1 MGKKYLGIDIEDRFL
16 KLVVMKDGKVQK
28 TCLEVMPD
36 NIVMGGRIAA
46 FHALSDYLRDT
57 VRRNKIR
64 VKDVAFALPSE
75 TYYIRRVKLPKMTAA
90 QLQINLPYEF
100 HDYLQDDTDQYVFD
114 YSVLSVDEKSMEL
127 LIAALSKRQVEQY
140 KEMCKR
146 AGLRLCK
153 LVPDVL
159 AIQEIVLP
167 SENPA
172 AYRKRLAAQE
182 KSRSEEE
189 KRENRS
195 EAREKKQH
203 LRDRKRNGLSVE
215 ELSARAAEEARANG
229 MQPADAVSA
238 TPGNAAASA
247 NEMTP
252 GNAAAS
258 ANGMAPGNAA
268 ASANEMTP
276 GNAAASAN
284 GMAPG
289 NAAAYANG
297 MTPGNAAAPANG
309 MAPLNAASSG
319 SIAATEEKRKD
330 YAVLSL
336 EYSRDRLHF
345 FSNGAYEI
353 TRNLGITEKQICE
366 VIAQNEGVD
375 IHIAQLMLDRNQN
388 HVLEQEQVS
397 DLLQA
402 VATEVM
408 RVMNFYNYNNPRN
421 TIDAIYYYGREVDSA
436 FLERIQ
442 SMTELPIR
450 PLTDLL
456 EKPAGMPGTKKLL
469 EEPAGNELLMML
481 QGYGAVLE

>member
-16 KLVVMKDGKVQK
+16 KLVVMKDGKVLK

-64 VKDVAFALPSE
+64 VKDAAFALPSE

-238 TPGNAAASA
+238 TPGNATAS
-247 NEMTP
+247 
-252 GNAAAS
+252 
-258 ANGMAPGNAA
+258 
-268 ASANEMTP
+268 
-276 GNAAASAN
+276 
-284 GMAPG
+284 
-289 NAAAYANG
+289 ANG

-309 MAPLNAASSG
+309 LAPLNAAPSG
-319 SIAATEEKRKD
+319 SIAAAEEKRKD

-336 EYSRDRLHF
+336 DYSRDRLHF

-366 VIAQNEGVD
+366 VIAQNEGGD

-397 DLLQA
+397 DLLQS

-456 EKPAGMPGTKKLL
+456 EETSENSGPKKSRSEKPVDNSG
-469 EEPAGNELLMML
+469 AGNELLMML

>member
-167 SENPA
+167 SENLA

-229 MQPADAVSA
+229 MQLADAVSA
-238 TPGNAAASA
+238 TPGNAAAPA
-247 NEMTP
+247 NGMTP

-258 ANGMAPGNAA
+258 ANGMAP
-268 ASANEMTP
+268 
-276 GNAAASAN
+276 
-284 GMAPG
+284 
-289 NAAAYANG
+289 
-297 MTPGNAAAPANG
+297 
-309 MAPLNAASSG
+309 LNAAPSG

-375 IHIAQLMLDRNQN
+375 IHIAQLMLDQNQN

-397 DLLQA
+397 DLLQS

-421 TIDAIYYYGREVDSA
+421 TIDAIYYYGREADSA

-456 EKPAGMPGTKKLL
+456 EESSGTAG
-469 EEPAGNELLMML
+469 AGNELLMML

>member
-1 MGKKYLGIDIEDRFL
+1 MGKKYLGIDVEDRFL
-16 KLVVMKDGKVQK
+16 KLVVMKDGKVLK

-229 MQPADAVSA
+229 MQPADAVSV
-238 TPGNAAASA
+238 
-247 NEMTP
+247 TP

-258 ANGMAPGNAA
+258 ANGTSPANAA
-268 ASANEMTP
+268 A
-276 GNAAASAN
+276 
-284 GMAPG
+284 
-289 NAAAYANG
+289 
-297 MTPGNAAAPANG
+297 
-309 MAPLNAASSG
+309 SG
-319 SIAATEEKRKD
+319 SIAAAEEKRKD

-397 DLLQA
+397 DLLQS

-456 EKPAGMPGTKKLL
+456 EESSGTAG
-469 EEPAGNELLMML
+469 AGNELLMML

>member
-238 TPGNAAASA
+238 TPGSAAAS
-247 NEMTP
+247 
-252 GNAAAS
+252 
-258 ANGMAPGNAA
+258 
-268 ASANEMTP
+268 
-276 GNAAASAN
+276 
-284 GMAPG
+284 
-289 NAAAYANG
+289 ANG
-297 MTPGNAAAPANG
+297 MTPGNAAP
-309 MAPLNAASSG
+309 SG

-366 VIAQNEGVD
+366 VIAQDEGVD

-397 DLLQA
+397 DLLQS

-456 EKPAGMPGTKKLL
+456 EESSGTAG
-469 EEPAGNELLMML
+469 EGNELLMML

>member
-1 MGKKYLGIDIEDRFL
+1 MGKKYLGIDVEDRFL
-16 KLVVMKDGKVQK
+16 KLVVMKDGKVLK

-229 MQPADAVSA
+229 MQPAGAVSA
-238 TPGNAAASA
+238 APGNAAAPA
-247 NEMTP
+247 NGTAP

-258 ANGMAPGNAA
+258 ANGM
-268 ASANEMTP
+268 TP
-276 GNAAASAN
+276 GNAA
-284 GMAPG
+284 P
-289 NAAAYANG
+289 
-297 MTPGNAAAPANG
+297 
-309 MAPLNAASSG
+309 SG

-366 VIAQNEGVD
+366 VIAQDEGVD

-397 DLLQA
+397 DLLQS

-456 EKPAGMPGTKKLL
+456 E
-469 EEPAGNELLMML
+469 EPAGNELLTML

>member
-189 KRENRS
+189 KKENRS

-238 TPGNAAASA
+238 TPGNATAS
-247 NEMTP
+247 
-252 GNAAAS
+252 
-258 ANGMAPGNAA
+258 
-268 ASANEMTP
+268 
-276 GNAAASAN
+276 
-284 GMAPG
+284 
-289 NAAAYANG
+289 ANG

-309 MAPLNAASSG
+309 MAPLNAAPSG

-353 TRNLGITEKQICE
+353 TRNLGVTEKQICE

-397 DLLQA
+397 DLLQS

-456 EKPAGMPGTKKLL
+456 EETSENSGPKKSRSEKPVDNSG
-469 EEPAGNELLMML
+469 AGNELLMML

>member
-75 TYYIRRVKLPKMTAA
+75 TYYIRRVKLPKMTAV

-114 YSVLSVDEKSMEL
+114 YSVLSVDEKSIEL

-238 TPGNAAASA
+238 TPGSAAAS
-247 NEMTP
+247 
-252 GNAAAS
+252 
-258 ANGMAPGNAA
+258 
-268 ASANEMTP
+268 
-276 GNAAASAN
+276 
-284 GMAPG
+284 
-289 NAAAYANG
+289 ANG

-309 MAPLNAASSG
+309 MAPLNAAPSG

-366 VIAQNEGVD
+366 VIAQDEGVD

-397 DLLQA
+397 DLLQS

-456 EKPAGMPGTKKLL
+456 EESSGTAG
-469 EEPAGNELLMML
+469 AGNELLMML

>member
-203 LRDRKRNGLSVE
+203 LKDRKRNGLSVE

-247 NEMTP
+247 N
-252 GNAAAS
+252 
-258 ANGMAPGNAA
+258 
-268 ASANEMTP
+268 
-276 GNAAASAN
+276 
-284 GMAPG
+284 
-289 NAAAYANG
+289 
-297 MTPGNAAAPANG
+297 G
-309 MAPLNAASSG
+309 MAPLNAAPSG

-397 DLLQA
+397 DLLQS

-421 TIDAIYYYGREVDSA
+421 TIDAIYYYGREMDSA

-456 EKPAGMPGTKKLL
+456 EEPAGMPGTKKLL
-469 EEPAGNELLMML
+469 EEPAGNELLTML

>member
-16 KLVVMKDGKVQK
+16 KLVVMKDGKVLK

-229 MQPADAVSA
+229 MQPAGAVSA
-238 TPGNAAASA
+238 
-247 NEMTP
+247 
-252 GNAAAS
+252 
-258 ANGMAPGNAA
+258 APGNAA
-268 ASANEMTP
+268 
-276 GNAAASAN
+276 GSAN
-284 GMAPG
+284 GTAPG
-289 NAAAYANG
+289 NATAPANG
-297 MTPGNAAAPANG
+297 MVPGNAAAPANG
-309 MAPLNAASSG
+309 TAPANAAPSG
-319 SIAATEEKRKD
+319 SIAAAEEKRKD

-366 VIAQNEGVD
+366 AIAQNEGVD

-397 DLLQA
+397 DLLQS

-456 EKPAGMPGTKKLL
+456 E
-469 EEPAGNELLMML
+469 EPAGNELLTML

>member
-16 KLVVMKDGKVQK
+16 KLVVMKDGKVLK

-238 TPGNAAASA
+238 TS
-247 NEMTP
+247 

-258 ANGMAPGNAA
+258 ANGM
-268 ASANEMTP
+268 TP
-276 GNAAASAN
+276 GNAA
-284 GMAPG
+284 P
-289 NAAAYANG
+289 
-297 MTPGNAAAPANG
+297 
-309 MAPLNAASSG
+309 SG

-366 VIAQNEGVD
+366 VIAQDEGVD
-375 IHIAQLMLDRNQN
+375 IHIAQLMLDQNQN

-397 DLLQA
+397 DLLQS

-456 EKPAGMPGTKKLL
+456 EESSGTAG
-469 EEPAGNELLMML
+469 AGNELLMML

>member
-1 MGKKYLGIDIEDRFL
+1 MGKKYLGIDVEDRFL
-16 KLVVMKDGKVQK
+16 KLVVMKDGKVLK

-229 MQPADAVSA
+229 MQPA
-238 TPGNAAASA
+238 AAF
-247 NEMTP
+247 
-252 GNAAAS
+252 
-258 ANGMAPGNAA
+258 
-268 ASANEMTP
+268 
-276 GNAAASAN
+276 
-284 GMAPG
+284 
-289 NAAAYANG
+289 ANG

-309 MAPLNAASSG
+309 TAPGNATAPTNGTAPGNAAVPANGMAPGNAVASANGMAPGNAASSG
-319 SIAATEEKRKD
+319 SIAVAEEKRKD

-397 DLLQA
+397 DLLQS

-456 EKPAGMPGTKKLL
+456 EKPV
-469 EEPAGNELLMML
+469 GNELLMML

>member
-57 VRRNKIR
+57 VRRNKIH

-238 TPGNAAASA
+238 TPGNAAAPA
-247 NEMTP
+247 NGMTP

-258 ANGMAPGNAA
+258 ANGMAP
-268 ASANEMTP
+268 
-276 GNAAASAN
+276 
-284 GMAPG
+284 
-289 NAAAYANG
+289 
-297 MTPGNAAAPANG
+297 
-309 MAPLNAASSG
+309 LNAAPSG

-375 IHIAQLMLDRNQN
+375 IHIAQLMLDQNQN

-397 DLLQA
+397 DLLQSI
-402 VATEVM
+402 ATEVM

-456 EKPAGMPGTKKLL
+456 EETSENSGPKKSRS
-469 EEPAGNELLMML
+469 EQPVDNSGAGNELLMML

>member
-16 KLVVMKDGKVQK
+16 KLVVMKDGKVLK

-64 VKDVAFALPSE
+64 VKDAAFALPSE

-238 TPGNAAASA
+238 TPGNATAS
-247 NEMTP
+247 
-252 GNAAAS
+252 
-258 ANGMAPGNAA
+258 
-268 ASANEMTP
+268 
-276 GNAAASAN
+276 
-284 GMAPG
+284 
-289 NAAAYANG
+289 ANG

-309 MAPLNAASSG
+309 MAPLNAAPSG
-319 SIAATEEKRKD
+319 SIAAAEETRKD

-397 DLLQA
+397 DLLQS

-456 EKPAGMPGTKKLL
+456 EETSENSGPKKSRSEKPVDNSG
-469 EEPAGNELLMML
+469 AGNELLMML

>member
-238 TPGNAAASA
+238 TPGNAAA
-247 NEMTP
+247 
-252 GNAAAS
+252 
-258 ANGMAPGNAA
+258 
-268 ASANEMTP
+268 
-276 GNAAASAN
+276 
-284 GMAPG
+284 
-289 NAAAYANG
+289 
-297 MTPGNAAAPANG
+297 PANG
-309 MAPLNAASSG
+309 MAPLNAAPSG

-375 IHIAQLMLDRNQN
+375 IHIAQLMLDQNQN

-397 DLLQA
+397 DLLQS

-456 EKPAGMPGTKKLL
+456 EESSGTAG
-469 EEPAGNELLMML
+469 AGNELLMML

>member
-16 KLVVMKDGKVQK
+16 KLVVMKDGKVLK

-238 TPGNAAASA
+238 TPGNAAA
-247 NEMTP
+247 
-252 GNAAAS
+252 
-258 ANGMAPGNAA
+258 
-268 ASANEMTP
+268 
-276 GNAAASAN
+276 
-284 GMAPG
+284 
-289 NAAAYANG
+289 
-297 MTPGNAAAPANG
+297 PANG
-309 MAPLNAASSG
+309 MAPLNAAPSG

-353 TRNLGITEKQICE
+353 TRNLGVTEKQICE

-397 DLLQA
+397 DLLQS

-456 EKPAGMPGTKKLL
+456 EESSGTAG
-469 EEPAGNELLMML
+469 AGNELLMML

>member
-16 KLVVMKDGKVQK
+16 KLVVMKDGKVLK

-229 MQPADAVSA
+229 MQPAGAVSA
-238 TPGNAAASA
+238 
-247 NEMTP
+247 
-252 GNAAAS
+252 
-258 ANGMAPGNAA
+258 APGNA
-268 ASANEMTP
+268 T
-276 GNAAASAN
+276 
-284 GMAPG
+284 AP
-289 NAAAYANG
+289 ANG
-297 MTPGNAAAPANG
+297 MTPGNAPAPANG
-309 MAPLNAASSG
+309 TAPANAAPSG
-319 SIAATEEKRKD
+319 SIAAAEEKRKD

-397 DLLQA
+397 DLLQS

-456 EKPAGMPGTKKLL
+456 E
-469 EEPAGNELLMML
+469 EPAGNELLTML

>member
-1 MGKKYLGIDIEDRFL
+1 MGKKYLGIDVEDRFL
-16 KLVVMKDGKVQK
+16 KLVVMKDGKVLK

-238 TPGNAAASA
+238 
-247 NEMTP
+247 
-252 GNAAAS
+252 
-258 ANGMAPGNAA
+258 APGNA
-268 ASANEMTP
+268 T
-276 GNAAASAN
+276 
-284 GMAPG
+284 
-289 NAAAYANG
+289 
-297 MTPGNAAAPANG
+297 APANG
-309 MAPLNAASSG
+309 TAPGNAASSG
-319 SIAATEEKRKD
+319 SIAAAEEKRKD

-397 DLLQA
+397 DLLQS

-456 EKPAGMPGTKKLL
+456 E
-469 EEPAGNELLMML
+469 EPAGNELLTML

>member
-57 VRRNKIR
+57 VRRNKIH

-238 TPGNAAASA
+238 TPGNATAS
-247 NEMTP
+247 
-252 GNAAAS
+252 
-258 ANGMAPGNAA
+258 
-268 ASANEMTP
+268 
-276 GNAAASAN
+276 
-284 GMAPG
+284 
-289 NAAAYANG
+289 ANG

-309 MAPLNAASSG
+309 MAPLNAAPSG
-319 SIAATEEKRKD
+319 SIAAAEEKRKD

-397 DLLQA
+397 DLLQS

-456 EKPAGMPGTKKLL
+456 EETSENSGPKKSRSEKPVDNSG
-469 EEPAGNELLMML
+469 AGNELLMML

>member
-16 KLVVMKDGKVQK
+16 KLVVMKDGRVQK

-238 TPGNAAASA
+238 TSGNAAASA

-252 GNAAAS
+252 GNATAS
-258 ANGMAPGNAA
+258 ANG
-268 ASANEMTP
+268 MTP

-284 GMAPG
+284 GMAP
-289 NAAAYANG
+289 
-297 MTPGNAAAPANG
+297 
-309 MAPLNAASSG
+309 LNAAPSG

-345 FSNGAYEI
+345 FSDGAYEI

-397 DLLQA
+397 DLLQS

-456 EKPAGMPGTKKLL
+456 EESSGTAG
-469 EEPAGNELLMML
+469 AGNELLMML

>member
-238 TPGNAAASA
+238 TAENASA
-247 NEMTP
+247 
-252 GNAAAS
+252 S
-258 ANGMAPGNAA
+258 
-268 ASANEMTP
+268 
-276 GNAAASAN
+276 
-284 GMAPG
+284 
-289 NAAAYANG
+289 ANG

-309 MAPLNAASSG
+309 MAPLNAAPSG

-375 IHIAQLMLDRNQN
+375 IHIAQLMLDQNQN

-397 DLLQA
+397 DLLQS

-421 TIDAIYYYGREVDSA
+421 TSDAIYYYGREVDSA

-456 EKPAGMPGTKKLL
+456 EESSGTAG
-469 EEPAGNELLMML
+469 AGNELLMML

>member
-1 MGKKYLGIDIEDRFL
+1 MGKKYLGIDVEDRFL
-16 KLVVMKDGKVQK
+16 KLVVMKDGKVLK

-75 TYYIRRVKLPKMTAA
+75 TYYIRRVKLPKMTAT

-229 MQPADAVSA
+229 MQPAGAVSA
-238 TPGNAAASA
+238 
-247 NEMTP
+247 
-252 GNAAAS
+252 
-258 ANGMAPGNAA
+258 APGNAVA
-268 ASANEMTP
+268 P
-276 GNAAASAN
+276 AN
-284 GMAPG
+284 GLA
-289 NAAAYANG
+289 
-297 MTPGNAAAPANG
+297 PGNAAAPANG
-309 MAPLNAASSG
+309 MAPANAAPSG
-319 SIAATEEKRKD
+319 SIAAAEEKRKD

-397 DLLQA
+397 DLLQS

-456 EKPAGMPGTKKLL
+456 EETSENSGPKKSRSEKPAGMPGPKKLL
-469 EEPAGNELLMML
+469 EEPAGNELLTML

>member
-1 MGKKYLGIDIEDRFL
+1 MGKKYLGIDVEDRFL
-16 KLVVMKDGKVQK
+16 KLVVMKDGKVLK

-247 NEMTP
+247 NGTTP

-258 ANGMAPGNAA
+258 
-268 ASANEMTP
+268 
-276 GNAAASAN
+276 
-284 GMAPG
+284 
-289 NAAAYANG
+289 ANG
-297 MTPGNAAAPANG
+297 MTPGNAAAPATG
-309 MAPLNAASSG
+309 TAPANAAPSG
-319 SIAATEEKRKD
+319 SIAAAEEKRKD

-397 DLLQA
+397 DLLQS

-456 EKPAGMPGTKKLL
+456 E
-469 EEPAGNELLMML
+469 EPAGNELLTML

>member
-16 KLVVMKDGKVQK
+16 KLVVMKDGKVLK

-57 VRRNKIR
+57 VHRNKIR

-203 LRDRKRNGLSVE
+203 LKDRKRNGLSVE

-229 MQPADAVSA
+229 MQPADAISA
-238 TPGNAAASA
+238 TPGNAAAPA
-247 NEMTP
+247 NGMTP

-258 ANGMAPGNAA
+258 ANGM
-268 ASANEMTP
+268 T
-276 GNAAASAN
+276 
-284 GMAPG
+284 
-289 NAAAYANG
+289 
-297 MTPGNAAAPANG
+297 
-309 MAPLNAASSG
+309 PLNAAPSG

-353 TRNLGITEKQICE
+353 TRNLGVTEKQICE

-375 IHIAQLMLDRNQN
+375 IHIAQLMLDQNQN

-397 DLLQA
+397 DLLQS

-456 EKPAGMPGTKKLL
+456 EETSENSGPKKSRSEKPVDNSG
-469 EEPAGNELLMML
+469 AGNELLMML

>member
-16 KLVVMKDGKVQK
+16 KLVVMKDGKAQK

-238 TPGNAAASA
+238 TPGNAAASV

-252 GNAAAS
+252 GSAS
-258 ANGMAPGNAA
+258 A
-268 ASANEMTP
+268 S
-276 GNAAASAN
+276 
-284 GMAPG
+284 
-289 NAAAYANG
+289 ANG

-366 VIAQNEGVD
+366 VIAQDEGVD

-397 DLLQA
+397 DLLQS

-421 TIDAIYYYGREVDSA
+421 TIDAIYYYGREADSA

-456 EKPAGMPGTKKLL
+456 EESSGTAG
-469 EEPAGNELLMML
+469 AGNELLMML

>member
-1 MGKKYLGIDIEDRFL
+1 MGKKYLGIDVEDRFL
-16 KLVVMKDGKVQK
+16 KLVVMKDGKVLK

-215 ELSARAAEEARANG
+215 ELSVRAAEEARANG
-229 MQPADAVSA
+229 IQPAGAVSA
-238 TPGNAAASA
+238 APGNAAAPANGLAPGNAAASA
-247 NEMTP
+247 NGTAP
-252 GNAAAS
+252 RNAAAS
-258 ANGMAPGNAA
+258 ANGMAPANAA
-268 ASANEMTP
+268 P
-276 GNAAASAN
+276 
-284 GMAPG
+284 
-289 NAAAYANG
+289 
-297 MTPGNAAAPANG
+297 
-309 MAPLNAASSG
+309 SG
-319 SIAATEEKRKD
+319 SIAAAEEKRKD

-397 DLLQA
+397 DLLQS

-456 EKPAGMPGTKKLL
+456 E
-469 EEPAGNELLMML
+469 EPAGNELLTML

>member
-16 KLVVMKDGKVQK
+16 KLVVMKDGKVLK

-238 TPGNAAASA
+238 TPGNAAA
-247 NEMTP
+247 
-252 GNAAAS
+252 
-258 ANGMAPGNAA
+258 
-268 ASANEMTP
+268 
-276 GNAAASAN
+276 
-284 GMAPG
+284 
-289 NAAAYANG
+289 
-297 MTPGNAAAPANG
+297 PANG

-319 SIAATEEKRKD
+319 SIAAAEEKRKD

-366 VIAQNEGVD
+366 VIAQDEGVD

-397 DLLQA
+397 DLLQS

-456 EKPAGMPGTKKLL
+456 EESSGTAG
-469 EEPAGNELLMML
+469 AGNELLMML

>member
-238 TPGNAAASA
+238 TPGNAAA
-247 NEMTP
+247 
-252 GNAAAS
+252 
-258 ANGMAPGNAA
+258 
-268 ASANEMTP
+268 
-276 GNAAASAN
+276 
-284 GMAPG
+284 
-289 NAAAYANG
+289 
-297 MTPGNAAAPANG
+297 PANG
-309 MAPLNAASSG
+309 MAPLNAAPSG

-397 DLLQA
+397 DLLQS

-421 TIDAIYYYGREVDSA
+421 TIDAIYYYGREADSA

-456 EKPAGMPGTKKLL
+456 EETSENSGPKKSRSEKPVDNSG
-469 EEPAGNELLMML
+469 AGNELLMML

>member
-16 KLVVMKDGKVQK
+16 KLVVMKDGKVLK

-57 VRRNKIR
+57 VRRDKIR

-203 LRDRKRNGLSVE
+203 LRGRKRNGLSVE

-238 TPGNAAASA
+238 TPGNAAASVNA
-247 NEMTP
+247 TTP

-258 ANGMAPGNAA
+258 AN
-268 ASANEMTP
+268 E
-276 GNAAASAN
+276 
-284 GMAPG
+284 
-289 NAAAYANG
+289 

-309 MAPLNAASSG
+309 MAPLNAAPSG

-375 IHIAQLMLDRNQN
+375 IHIAQLMLDQNQN

-397 DLLQA
+397 DLLQS

-456 EKPAGMPGTKKLL
+456 E
-469 EEPAGNELLMML
+469 EPAGNELLTML

>member
-16 KLVVMKDGKVQK
+16 KLVVMKDGKVLK

-64 VKDVAFALPSE
+64 VKDAAFALPSE

-238 TPGNAAASA
+238 TPGNATAS
-247 NEMTP
+247 
-252 GNAAAS
+252 
-258 ANGMAPGNAA
+258 
-268 ASANEMTP
+268 
-276 GNAAASAN
+276 
-284 GMAPG
+284 
-289 NAAAYANG
+289 ANG

-309 MAPLNAASSG
+309 MDPLNAAPSG
-319 SIAATEEKRKD
+319 SIAAAEEKRKD

-397 DLLQA
+397 DLLQS

-456 EKPAGMPGTKKLL
+456 EETSENSGPKKSRSEKPVDNSG
-469 EEPAGNELLMML
+469 AGNELLMML

>member
-16 KLVVMKDGKVQK
+16 KLVVMKDGKVLK

-247 NEMTP
+247 NGMTP
-252 GNAAAS
+252 GSAAAS
-258 ANGMAPGNAA
+258 ANGMD
-268 ASANEMTP
+268 
-276 GNAAASAN
+276 
-284 GMAPG
+284 
-289 NAAAYANG
+289 
-297 MTPGNAAAPANG
+297 
-309 MAPLNAASSG
+309 PLNAAPSG

-375 IHIAQLMLDRNQN
+375 IHIAQLMLDQNQN

-397 DLLQA
+397 DLLQS

-456 EKPAGMPGTKKLL
+456 EETSENSGPKKSRSEKPVDNSG
-469 EEPAGNELLMML
+469 AGNELLMML

>member
-238 TPGNAAASA
+238 TPGSAAASA
-247 NEMTP
+247 NGMTP
-252 GNAAAS
+252 GSAAAS
-258 ANGMAPGNAA
+258 ANGMAP
-268 ASANEMTP
+268 
-276 GNAAASAN
+276 
-284 GMAPG
+284 
-289 NAAAYANG
+289 
-297 MTPGNAAAPANG
+297 
-309 MAPLNAASSG
+309 LNAAPSG

-353 TRNLGITEKQICE
+353 TRNLGVTEKQICE

-375 IHIAQLMLDRNQN
+375 IHIAQLMLDQNQN

-397 DLLQA
+397 DLLQS

-421 TIDAIYYYGREVDSA
+421 TIDAIYYYGREADSA

-456 EKPAGMPGTKKLL
+456 EESSGTAG
-469 EEPAGNELLMML
+469 AGNELLMML

>member
-16 KLVVMKDGKVQK
+16 KLVVMKDGKVLK

-57 VRRNKIR
+57 VHRNKIR

-146 AGLRLCK
+146 GGLRLCK

-238 TPGNAAASA
+238 TPGNAAAPA
-247 NEMTP
+247 NGMTP

-258 ANGMAPGNAA
+258 ANGMTPRNTA
-268 ASANEMTP
+268 AS
-276 GNAAASAN
+276 
-284 GMAPG
+284 
-289 NAAAYANG
+289 
-297 MTPGNAAAPANG
+297 ANG

-319 SIAATEEKRKD
+319 SIAAAEEKRKD

-353 TRNLGITEKQICE
+353 TRNLGVTEKQICE

-375 IHIAQLMLDRNQN
+375 IHIAQLMLDQNQN

-397 DLLQA
+397 DLLQS

-408 RVMNFYNYNNPRN
+408 RVMNFYNYNNPCN

-456 EKPAGMPGTKKLL
+456 EESSRTAG
-469 EEPAGNELLMML
+469 AGNELLMML

>member
-16 KLVVMKDGKVQK
+16 KLVVMKDGKVLK

-238 TPGNAAASA
+238 TAGNAAAS
-247 NEMTP
+247 
-252 GNAAAS
+252 
-258 ANGMAPGNAA
+258 
-268 ASANEMTP
+268 
-276 GNAAASAN
+276 
-284 GMAPG
+284 
-289 NAAAYANG
+289 ANG

-309 MAPLNAASSG
+309 MAPLNAAPSG

-375 IHIAQLMLDRNQN
+375 IHIAQLMLDQNQN

-397 DLLQA
+397 DLLQS

-456 EKPAGMPGTKKLL
+456 EESSENSGPKKSRSEKPVDNSG
-469 EEPAGNELLMML
+469 AGNELLMML

>member
-238 TPGNAAASA
+238 TTGNVAA
-247 NEMTP
+247 P
-252 GNAAAS
+252 
-258 ANGMAPGNAA
+258 
-268 ASANEMTP
+268 
-276 GNAAASAN
+276 
-284 GMAPG
+284 
-289 NAAAYANG
+289 ANG

-309 MAPLNAASSG
+309 MAPLNAAPSG

-366 VIAQNEGVD
+366 VIAQDEGVD

-397 DLLQA
+397 DLLQS

-456 EKPAGMPGTKKLL
+456 EESSGTAG
-469 EEPAGNELLMML
+469 AGNELLMML

>member
-16 KLVVMKDGKVQK
+16 KLVVMKDGKVLK

-229 MQPADAVSA
+229 MQPAGAVSA
-238 TPGNAAASA
+238 
-247 NEMTP
+247 
-252 GNAAAS
+252 
-258 ANGMAPGNAA
+258 APGNAA
-268 ASANEMTP
+268 APAT
-276 GNAAASAN
+276 
-284 GMAPG
+284 GMA
-289 NAAAYANG
+289 
-297 MTPGNAAAPANG
+297 PGNAAAPANG
-309 MAPLNAASSG
+309 TAPGNATAPANGTVPGDAAAPANGMAPANAAPSE
-319 SIAATEEKRKD
+319 SIAAAEEKRKD

-397 DLLQA
+397 DLLQS

-456 EKPAGMPGTKKLL
+456 EETSENSGPKKSRSEKPAGMPGTKKLL
-469 EEPAGNELLMML
+469 EEPAGNELLTML

>member
-16 KLVVMKDGKVQK
+16 KLVVMKDGKVLK

-189 KRENRS
+189 KRENRT

-247 NEMTP
+247 N
-252 GNAAAS
+252 
-258 ANGMAPGNAA
+258 
-268 ASANEMTP
+268 
-276 GNAAASAN
+276 
-284 GMAPG
+284 
-289 NAAAYANG
+289 G
-297 MTPGNAAAPANG
+297 MTAGNAAAPANE
-309 MAPLNAASSG
+309 MAPLNAAFSG

-353 TRNLGITEKQICE
+353 TRNLGVTEKQICE

-375 IHIAQLMLDRNQN
+375 IHIAQLMLDQNQN

-397 DLLQA
+397 DLLQS

-456 EKPAGMPGTKKLL
+456 EESSGTAG
-469 EEPAGNELLMML
+469 AGNELLMML

>member
-16 KLVVMKDGKVQK
+16 KLVVMKDGKVLK

-182 KSRSEEE
+182 KSRNEEE

-229 MQPADAVSA
+229 MQPAGAVSA
-238 TPGNAAASA
+238 APGNATA
-247 NEMTP
+247 P
-252 GNAAAS
+252 
-258 ANGMAPGNAA
+258 ANGTAPGNAA
-268 ASANEMTP
+268 P
-276 GNAAASAN
+276 
-284 GMAPG
+284 
-289 NAAAYANG
+289 
-297 MTPGNAAAPANG
+297 
-309 MAPLNAASSG
+309 SG
-319 SIAATEEKRKD
+319 SIAAAEEKRKD

-397 DLLQA
+397 DLLQS

-421 TIDAIYYYGREVDSA
+421 TIDAIYYYGREVNSA

-456 EKPAGMPGTKKLL
+456 EETSENSGPKKSRSEKPAGMPGTKKLL
-469 EEPAGNELLMML
+469 EEPAGNELLTML

>member
-16 KLVVMKDGKVQK
+16 KLVVMKDGKVLK

-127 LIAALSKRQVEQY
+127 LIAALSKRQVVQY

-252 GNAAAS
+252 GNAAAP
-258 ANGMAPGNAA
+258 ANGM
-268 ASANEMTP
+268 TP
-276 GNAAASAN
+276 GSAAASAN
-284 GMAPG
+284 GM
-289 NAAAYANG
+289 
-297 MTPGNAAAPANG
+297 T
-309 MAPLNAASSG
+309 PLNAAPSG
-319 SIAATEEKRKD
+319 SIAAAEEKRKD

-375 IHIAQLMLDRNQN
+375 IHIAQLMLDQNQN

-397 DLLQA
+397 DLLQS

-456 EKPAGMPGTKKLL
+456 EETSENSGPKKSRSEKPVDNSG
-469 EEPAGNELLMML
+469 AGNELLMML

>member
-1 MGKKYLGIDIEDRFL
+1 MSKKYLGIDIEDRFL
-16 KLVVMKDGKVQK
+16 KLVVMKDGKVLK

-46 FHALSDYLRDT
+46 FHVLSDYLRDT

-167 SENPA
+167 SENPV

-238 TPGNAAASA
+238 TPGNAVASA
-247 NEMTP
+247 NGMTP

-258 ANGMAPGNAA
+258 ANGMAPLNTAPSGSMAA
-268 ASANEMTP
+268 A
-276 GNAAASAN
+276 
-284 GMAPG
+284 
-289 NAAAYANG
+289 
-297 MTPGNAAAPANG
+297 
-309 MAPLNAASSG
+309 
-319 SIAATEEKRKD
+319 EEKRKD

-366 VIAQNEGVD
+366 VIAQDEGVD
-375 IHIAQLMLDRNQN
+375 IHIAQLMLDQNQN

-397 DLLQA
+397 DLLQS

-456 EKPAGMPGTKKLL
+456 EESSGTAG
-469 EEPAGNELLMML
+469 AGNELLMML